1 MRAALA
7 EVNLSALVKNL
18 QQVRTTAP
26 GARVLAIVKADG
38 YGHGLEA
45 VAKALAQAPQAADA
59 FGVASI
65 DDALRLRQC
74 GINERIVL
82 LSGFDE
88 LADFPY
94 IEQLDLDCV
103 VHHPSQLALLK
114 QAQPKKP
121 MRIWLKIDTG
131 MRRLGF
137 FPAQVT
143 EVIDQLKQILAP
155 GSEWVVMS
163 HFAQSDEIGNRRS
176 LYELHA
182 AEQSAKQI
190 RAFDAL
196 ALSGYPQSLANSGAI
211 LGAPEAHRQWIRPG
225 GLLYGLSTH
234 SDACGHELGFTP
246 VMRLSTRLIATK
258 IIEAGDAVGYGG
270 GFIATKRM
278 RIGIAAIGYGDGYPR
293 HASGGAPVWVA
304 GHLSKTVG
312 RVAMDL
318 LSIDLTGIDHAEVGA
333 NVVLWGPELPVEH
346 IARAAG
352 TISYELTCGI
362 TRRVRFRY
370 TDEK

>member
-1 MRAALA
+1 MRAAVA
-7 EVNLSALVKNL
+7 EINLSALVNNL
-18 QQVRTTAP
+18 QQVHVRAP
-26 GARVLAIVKADG
+26 AAKVLAIVKADG

-45 VAKALAQAPQAADA
+45 VASALARAPKPADA

-65 DDALRLRQC
+65 DDALRLRQH
-74 GINERIVL
+74 GIRERIVL

-88 LADFPY
+88 QADFPY
-94 IEQLDLDCV
+94 IDELNLDCV
-103 VHHPSQLALLK
+103 VHHASQIALLK
-114 QAQPKKP
+114 QARPSKP
-121 MRIWLKIDTG
+121 MRIWLKVDTG

-137 FPAQVT
+137 YPAQLSD
-143 EVIDQLKQILAP
+143 VIHQLTALLPP

-163 HFAQSDEIGNRRS
+163 HFAQSDEIGARRS
-176 LYELHA
+176 LSELHA
-182 AEQSAKQI
+182 ADQSARQI
-190 RAFDAL
+190 RIFDAISL
-196 ALSGYPQSLANSGAI
+196 TANYDQSLANSGAI
-211 LGAPEAHRQWIRPG
+211 LGAAEAHRHWVRPG
-225 GLLYGLSTH
+225 GVLYGLSTH
-234 SDACGHELGFTP
+234 SDACGHELGFSP

-258 IIEAGDAVGYGG
+258 IVEAGDAVGYGG

-304 GHLSKTVG
+304 GQLSKTVG

-318 LSIDLTGIDHAEVGA
+318 LSVDLTGIDHAEVGSE
-333 NVVLWGPELPVEH
+333 VVLWGPELPVETV
-346 IARAAG
+346 ARAAS

-370 TDEK
+370 SS